1 MTMRKISDLS
11 KQDLIGKYV
20 LLRDDFNV
28 QIVDGK
34 ITDSF
39 RIDKSVPTINY
50 LTENGARVVICAHLG
65 RPKGEYNKDLSL
77 QIVADYMNIPFVHD
91 CLEKDFLHGMKNGDV
106 VLMENL
112 RFYNGEEK
120 NEDDFAK
127 KLSDGFDLYVNDGF
141 AVSHRNAASVSGITK
156 YLPSFAGLL
165 LAQEIENLT
174 NIMQKPNR
182 PLLVFVGG
190 GKVSTKLKLL
200 KRLIHIA
207 DKLVIGGAMGTTF
220 NYARGYNVG
229 NSLYEPDMKQ
239 DALDIIDLA
248 KENNCELYFP
258 LDKGVGKTFSYDAT
272 RINKPIDEITDDD
285 VIMDD
290 GDKTISRNAELLKDA
305 KTVIWNGPFGV
316 TEWGEKW
323 GKSSFEFAKTL
334 AQYTR
339 EQKLESVVGGGDSV
353 SVLNACDVM
362 QDISYVSTG
371 GGAFL
376 EFIQGDVLPGIDTL
390 IKNNIKSDL

>member
-1 MTMRKISDLS
+1 MTMRKISDLN

-50 LTENGARVVICAHLG
+50 LKENGARVVICAHLG
-65 RPKGEYNKDLSL
+65 RPKGEYNKNLSL

-106 VLMENL
+106 VLLENL
-112 RFYNGEEK
+112 RFYDGEEK

-127 KLSDGFDLYVNDGF
+127 KLSQGFDLYVNDGF
-141 AVSHRNAASVSGITK
+141 AVSHRKAASVSGITK
-156 YLPSFAGLL
+156 YLPSFAGMLL
-165 LAQEIENLT
+165 VQEIENLT
-174 NIMQKPNR
+174 NIMQHPKR

-190 GKVSTKLKLL
+190 GKVSTKLRLL
-200 KRLIHIA
+200 KRLVTIA

-239 DALDIIDLA
+239 DALDIINMA
-248 KENNCELYFP
+248 QENNCELYFP
-258 LDKGVGKTFSYDAT
+258 LDKGVGKSFSSDEI
-272 RINKPIDEITDDD
+272 RINKSIDNIDDDD

-290 GDKTISRNAELLKDA
+290 GDKTISRNAELLKD
-305 KTVIWNGPFGV
+305 VIDFN
-316 TEWGEKW
+316 ERR
-323 GKSSFEFAKTL
+323 KS
-334 AQYTR
+334 
-339 EQKLESVVGGGDSV
+339 
-353 SVLNACDVM
+353 
-362 QDISYVSTG
+362 
-371 GGAFL
+371 
-376 EFIQGDVLPGIDTL
+376 
-390 IKNNIKSDL
+390 